1 MAQVDLPQEGGK
13 LKRIMKVAIDLTDEE
28 VESWID
34 ALLSAGA
41 SEIRVETNDKVK
53 LVTSIEV
60 L

>member
-1 MAQVDLPQEGGK
+1 
-13 LKRIMKVAIDLTDEE
+13 MKVAIDLTDAE

-41 SEIRVETNDKVK
+41 SEIRVDTNDRVK

-60 L
+60 V

>member
-1 MAQVDLPQEGGK
+1 
-13 LKRIMKVAIDLTDEE
+13 MKVAIDLTDDE

-41 SEIRVETNDKVK
+41 SEIRVDTNDRVK

-60 L
+60 V